1 MKRCTGLVLGGAL
14 ALSPLIC
21 GASLAASPPP
31 RGGTIAIEPRTGDG
45 EYDPA
50 MPSFVDAASAALTA
64 RGFTIL
70 DDPTHTAYVVELTLS
85 RAGVG
90 TGLGKDPGGA
100 SVGVAGTGVVV
111 PFSTGQ
117 SNVVTLQRTRLEFRI
132 RKRGEDGAVWDGAA
146 VTVRATGTRKG
157 TDETVASDLSKALLQ
172 SYPDEPGDVIGI
184 P

>member
-1 MKRCTGLVLGGAL
+1 MRGWVLGVAAAL
-14 ALSPLIC
+14 APLACAASP
-21 GASLAASPPP
+21 AASPPP
-31 RGGTIAIEPRTGDG
+31 HGGTIAIEPRTADG

-50 MPSFVDAASAALTA
+50 MPAFVAAASEALTA
-64 RGFTIL
+64 EGFTIL
-70 DDPTHTAYVVELTLS
+70 DDPAHAAYRAELTLG
-85 RAGVG
+85 RAAVG

-117 SNVVTLQRTRLEFRI
+117 SNVVTLRRTRLELRI
-132 RKRGEDGAVWDGAA
+132 GKRGEPGALWDGAA

-157 TDETVASDLSKALLQ
+157 ADASVASDLSKALLR
-172 SYPDEPGDVIGI
+172 SYPAEPGEVIGI